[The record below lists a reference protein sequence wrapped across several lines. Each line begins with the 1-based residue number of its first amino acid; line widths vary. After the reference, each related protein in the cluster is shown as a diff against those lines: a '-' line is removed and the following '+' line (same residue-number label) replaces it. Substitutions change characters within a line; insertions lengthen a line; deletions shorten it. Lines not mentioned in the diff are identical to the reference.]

1 MSSKKVTIIAKITAK
16 QGKQEQVKNELLSLI
31 EPTRSE
37 EGCITYI
44 LHQDSD
50 NDAVFMFYEN
60 WISKEALDKHLQT
73 PHLQG
78 LVAKA
83 EELFAAPLEV
93 KFYDM
98 LA

>member
-1 MSSKKVTIIAKITAK
+1 MPNKQVTIIAKATAK
-16 QGKQEQVKNELLSLI
+16 QGKQDQVKKELLALI
-31 EPTRSE
+31 DPTRSE
-37 EGCITYI
+37 AGCINYS

-60 WISKEALDKHLQT
+60 WTSKEALEQHLQT

-78 LVAKA
+78 LLGKA
-83 EELFAAPLEV
+83 DELLAEPLEV
-93 KFYDM
+93 KFYEI